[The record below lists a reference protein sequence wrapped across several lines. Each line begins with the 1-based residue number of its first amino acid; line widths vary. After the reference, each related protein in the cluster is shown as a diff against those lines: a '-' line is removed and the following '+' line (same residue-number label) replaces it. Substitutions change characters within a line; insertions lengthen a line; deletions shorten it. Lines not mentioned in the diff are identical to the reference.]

1 LELHKEIENDLV
13 KRSSLA
19 QKLIRQ
25 LNKRIRELEG
35 ESIVQASRAKVNESN
50 VRSVNQSQD
59 SSRIS
64 SSKMSAS
71 KDIEEEL
78 NKLRFDY
85 ANLKNH
91 SLYL

>member
-1 LELHKEIENDLV
+1 MELHKEIENDLV